1 MTSRTKVI
9 LGIVGAAAA
18 GAAIA
23 LLLAPEKGTD
33 LRSRISR
40 TTGGWADQL
49 TDVLANAKGELK
61 NLAKK
66 GSSAASDAANRYS

>member
-23 LLLAPEKGTD
+23 LLLAPERGAD
-33 LRSRISR
+33 LRTRISR

-49 TDVLANAKGELK
+49 TDVFANAKGEIK

-66 GSSAASDAANRYS
+66 GSNAASDTANRYS